1 MAIQAEFCAY
11 PTWKYVLLARD
22 LSTLMSSV
30 ASMGKKVLEHRK
42 QFGQK
47 HPELMF
53 AEDACDLFVVH
64 SGTIISLDRRS

>member
-11 PTWKYVLLARD
+11 PTRKYVLLVRD

-47 HPELMF
+47 HPELMWEHVLVIF
-53 AEDACDLFVVH
+53 FVENA
-64 SGTIISLDRRS
+64 S